1 VAKSQEGIVISWPAS
16 GDLSSHRYKFVKQT
30 STGIALAGDGERFI
44 GILQNK
50 PAALGEEA
58 AVMIAGLS
66 KVKQAGTLTV
76 GASIAPDASGLASA
90 ASAGDD
96 GSCTLM
102 ENGGGANAIGS
113 CVLHTGCQA

>member
-1 VAKSQEGIVISWPAS
+1 MATSQEGLVISLIAS
-16 GDLSSHRYKFVKQT
+16 GDLSSHRYKFVKMT
-30 STGIALAGDGERFI
+30 STGVALAGDGERFI

-58 AVMIAGLS
+58 SVMINGKS
-66 KVKQAGTLTV
+66 KVVQAGSLTI
-76 GASIAPDASGLASA
+76 GASVAPDGSGLASA

-96 GSCTLM
+96 GSCVLI

-113 CVLHTGCQA
+113 VILHTGCQA